1 VSDQLKAVPI
11 VDVRTLRHQM
21 EATLVPE
28 RLVARLSSVFGAIAL
43 ILTSLGLH
51 SLLAYTT
58 ARRVGEIGLRMA
70 LGATTLDVLWMIV
83 RRALALAAAGLALGL
98 PVAEW
103 SRHIAASMV
112 SNLTNAPAALLV
124 LDGLTILVVIA
135 IAAYVPARRG
145 ANVQPTQALRQQW

>member
-1 VSDQLKAVPI
+1 
-11 VDVRTLRHQM
+11 M

-43 ILTSLGLH
+43 ILTSLGLY

-145 ANVQPTQALRQQW
+145 ASVQPTQALRQQW